1 MSSSRGVDDHY
12 GRFGRSSQQQQHWHE
27 HAFNDRGGRTWDK
40 GGGVTTYRDNFPDH
54 YHQDPWER
62 TELVDRAYAGGAYVT
77 PINPFA
83 RENSN
88 ESLGRIDGPAF
99 AGKRDVC
106 PPQSPF
112 ADLPSLVGSDVSG
125 FEPDDS
131 WDSKTPYQYPS
142 STNQSD
148 YGVRYNDAPYEEG
161 HHTYHYQYD
170 NRGHLMECSQD
181 LNSYHNHYPHNS
193 VARFPP
199 ARNSSFDSPEGYGR
213 DHNLERKP
221 SFRRITPSRTSSR
234 VTWHPAHEPSN
245 LERKVASMNKDRSKM
260 IEVAPGEWFHLRGAD
275 ETWRAIENDFFM
287 PCTCISCGQVIFCIE
302 DASFVVCPQCRV
314 VTPMDMDSHDNDG
327 GVGLGFT
334 MEDLSK
340 WQQDIERN
348 RRVSYR

>member
-1 MSSSRGVDDHY
+1 M
-12 GRFGRSSQQQQHWHE
+12 W
-27 HAFNDRGGRTWDK
+27 DRGGGFRSYH
-40 GGGVTTYRDNFPDH
+40 GNYPDH
-54 YHQDPWER
+54 YHREPWER
-62 TELVDRAYAGGAYVT
+62 TEQVERASYAGGGVACVT

-83 RENSN
+83 SEHSN
-88 ESLGRIDGPAF
+88 ESYGRIDGPAF
-99 AGKRDVC
+99 APKHDVL

-131 WDSKTPYQYPS
+131 WDSKVPYQYPS
-142 STNQSD
+142 PTNQSE
-148 YGVRYNDAPYEEG
+148 YGVQYNDAPYEDR

-170 NRGHLMECSQD
+170 NRGHLMEFSQD
-181 LNSYHNHYPHNS
+181 LNSHQSHYPQNS

-199 ARNSSFDSPEGYGR
+199 ARNISFDSTDRFGQ
-213 DHNLERKP
+213 DHSLERKP
-221 SFRRITPSRTSSR
+221 SYRRITPARTSSR

-245 LERKVASMNKDRSKM
+245 LERKVASMSKDRSKM

-287 PCTCISCGQVIFCIE
+287 PCTCISCGLVIFCIQ

-314 VTPMDMDSHDNDG
+314 VTPMDMDNQDKDG
-327 GVGLGFT
+327 GIGLGFT
-334 MEDLSK
+334 MEDLAK